1 MTPRNLSAET
11 TLLGTMN
18 EIQST
23 IIKPASIEE
32 IAPILARDLAQDL
45 YTPDELI
52 ERHGL
57 NQAMLRRLL
66 RSKSFRAMVT
76 AAKGEW
82 AAPGNAKN
90 RAQLKAQ
97 LAVEEA
103 IPDLYTII
111 VDKEEAATARVSAFS
126 QLREVGKF
134 EKAPAE
140 QAGSG
145 GPGFSVTINLGDN
158 TLKVSAAPH
167 TNVAEIEATSE
178 EVDDVQTT

>member
-1 MTPRNLSAET
+1 
-11 TLLGTMN
+11 MN

-23 IIKPASIEE
+23 ITGPRPIEE
-32 IAPILARDLAQDL
+32 MAPILARDLAQDL
-45 YTPDELI
+45 YTMDELI

-57 NQAMLRRLL
+57 SRVIIRKLL
-66 RSKSFRAMVT
+66 KSKTFKAMVT
-76 AAKGEW
+76 AARGEW
-82 AAPGNAKN
+82 ASPGNAKN

-103 IPDLYTII
+103 IPELYAI
-111 VDKEEAATARVSAFS
+111 VTDKEEAAPARVSAFS

-145 GPGFSVTINLGDN
+145 GPGFAITINLGDS
-158 TLKVSAAPH
+158 TLKVSGTPH
-167 TNVAEIEATSE
+167 KNVAEDAIEIEGEISE
-178 EVDDVQTT
+178 